1 MNNKNITIILIIFLA
16 VTIFFNLNMM
26 SKIDNLENMILN
38 INNNYRNLESR
49 IGGISNSVQNSLNQ
63 FNQEKMW
70 IRSHKFKLVEY
81 YPDQEKVDIDISIE
95 FNELKKDEKLFLVI
109 KDNNNNH
116 QTLEMKGY
124 EESMVY
130 TDTLEL
136 DSDKDYEFSVVGE
149 SEESKRS
156 DDVDRLYVKSTINNL
171 IVFDSHIHRSSAN
184 AEKEIQNFHF
194 NLLAYKNVE
203 RYSVFEEYIKDLEV
217 VSLIGEVYVD
227 GDLFDTMDFINGD
240 NWEQLEIRSEG
251 EEEIV
256 RETRVG
262 SKIIIDID
270 GVYNFDEEVSYE
282 KADIVLVI
290 KAEDSNGKVYEQEIP
305 VNREW

>member
-1 MNNKNITIILIIFLA
+1 MNNKNVIIILIILLA
-16 VTIFFNLNMM
+16 VTIFFNLNLM

-70 IRSHKFKLVEY
+70 MRSHEFKLVEY
-81 YPDQEKVDIDISIE
+81 YPEEEKVDIDISIE
-95 FNELKKDEKLFLVI
+95 FNELKKGEKLYLVI
-109 KDNNNNH
+109 KDDNNY
-116 QTLEMKGY
+116 QETLEMEGY

-130 TDTLEL
+130 TDTLKL

-156 DDVDRLYVKSTINNL
+156 DDVDQLYVKSTINNL
-171 IVFDSHIHRSSAN
+171 IVFDSHVHRSSAN

-203 RYSVFEEYIKDLEV
+203 RYSVFEEYAKDLEI

-227 GDLFDTMDFINGD
+227 ETLLDTMDFINGD
-240 NWEQLEIRSEG
+240 NWEQLDIRSEG

-256 RETRVG
+256 REVKG
-262 SKIIIDID
+262 NSKIIIDID

-282 KADIVLVI
+282 NSEIVLVI
-290 KAEDSNGKVYEQEIP
+290 KAEDSNGKIYEQEIP

>member
-1 MNNKNITIILIIFLA
+1 MNNKYITILLVIILA
-16 VTIFFNLNMM
+16 VTIFFNLTMM
-26 SKIDNLENMILN
+26 SEINSLRNMLGN
-38 INNNYRNLESR
+38 INNNYRNLERR

-70 IRSHKFKLVEY
+70 MRSHEFKLVEY
-81 YPDQEKVDIDISIE
+81 YPEEEKVDIDISIE
-95 FNELKKDEKLFLVI
+95 FNELKKGEKLYLVI
-109 KDNNNNH
+109 KDDNNY
-116 QTLEMKGY
+116 QETLEMEGY

-130 TDTLEL
+130 TDTLKL

-156 DDVDRLYVKSTINNL
+156 DDVDQLYVKSTINNL
-171 IVFDSHIHRSSAN
+171 IVFDSHVHRSSAN

-203 RYSVFEEYIKDLEV
+203 RYSVFEEYAKDLEI

-227 GDLFDTMDFINGD
+227 ETLLDTMDFINGD
-240 NWEQLEIRSEG
+240 NWEQLDIRSEG

-256 RETRVG
+256 REVKG
-262 SKIIIDID
+262 NSKIIIDID

-282 KADIVLVI
+282 NSEIVLVI
-290 KAEDSNGKVYEQEIP
+290 KAEDSNGKIYEQEIP